1 MILLNICAL
10 IFITTEVPQEGV
22 CTEQAFFLR
31 NEKKYLANHVIET
44 KQAESELECG
54 LHCVADGSCASVN
67 YKTSGISKGR
77 CELNC
82 KTLGESS
89 DDETHDPEFTYLAVT
104 ERVSRITKRITHG
117 SHEFKFI
124 LSVFLSCIHITYTMT
139 YDTAKYIYKG
149 TIGIE
154 VCGKHA
160 DYHKDISFINAQI

>member
-1 MILLNICAL
+1 MNFFNKNILHIRNKNFINFRVVKIVYRRIMILLSICAL

-22 CTEQAFFLR
+22 CTEQVFFLR

-67 YKTSGISKGR
+67 YKTSGIGKGR

-104 ERVSRITKRITHG
+104 ERVSRIMKRITHG

-139 YDTAKYIYKG
+139 YDT
-149 TIGIE
+149 
-154 VCGKHA
+154 C
-160 DYHKDISFINAQI
+160 S